1 LVFQQ
6 PFLFTKEI
14 RRCFMT
20 IFLSILL
27 GIFFGFALQRV
38 GATNPQNI
46 INMMRLKDLHLM
58 KAIFFAIGFSS
69 ILLFFLMAVGIID
82 VGHLSVKSSYIG
94 VIAGGALLGLGFAVA
109 GYCPGTG
116 LTALA
121 DGRKDA
127 LFFIG
132 GGLLGALI
140 YTMIYGSIKGSWL
153 FDKIAGGKVMLAT
166 GSDKFQALLPMIPG
180 TLLAA
185 TIGIIFMLIAWKL
198 PDKA

>member
-1 LVFQQ
+1 
-6 PFLFTKEI
+6 
-14 RRCFMT
+14 MT
-20 IFLSILL
+20 IFLAIIL
-27 GIFFGFALQRV
+27 GILFGFALQRV

-58 KAIFFAIGFSS
+58 KAIFFAIGISS
-69 ILLFFLMAVGIID
+69 TLLFLLMAVGIID

-94 VIAGGALLGLGFAVA
+94 VIVGGGLLGLGFAVA

-127 LFFIG
+127 LIFIL
-132 GGLLGALI
+132 GGLIGALI
-140 YTMIYGSIKGSWL
+140 YTLIYGSIQGSWL
-153 FDKIAGGKVMLAT
+153 FNKIAGGKVMLAT
-166 GSDKFQALLPMIPG
+166 GSDEFQALLPFIPG
-180 TLLAA
+180 PFLAA
-185 TIGIIFMLIAWKL
+185 AIGIVFMVIAWKL

>member
-1 LVFQQ
+1 
-6 PFLFTKEI
+6 
-14 RRCFMT
+14 MT
-20 IFLSILL
+20 IALAIIL

-46 INMMRLKDLHLM
+46 INMLRLTDLHLM
-58 KAIFFAIGFSS
+58 KAIFFAIGIF
-69 ILLFFLMAVGIID
+69 LLMTIGVID
-82 VGHLSVKSSYIG
+82 AGHLSVKSSYIG
-94 VIAGGALLGLGFAVA
+94 VIVGGAMLGLGFALA
-109 GYCPGTG
+109 GYCPGTS

-127 LFFIG
+127 FFFVA

-140 YTMIYGSIKGSWL
+140 YTLIYGSIKGSWL
-153 FDKIAGGKVMLAT
+153 FNKIAGGKVMLAT

-185 TIGIIFMLIAWKL
+185 AIGIIFMLIAWKL
-198 PDKA
+198 PDKI

>member
-1 LVFQQ
+1 
-6 PFLFTKEI
+6 
-14 RRCFMT
+14 MT
-20 IFLSILL
+20 IVLAIIL
-27 GIFFGFALQRV
+27 GILFGFALQRV

-46 INMMRLKDLHLM
+46 INMLRLKDLHLM
-58 KAIFFAIGFSS
+58 KAIFFAIGISS
-69 ILLFFLMAVGIID
+69 TVLFLLMTAGVINA
-82 VGHLSVKSSYIG
+82 GHLSVKSSYTG
-94 VIAGGALLGLGFAVA
+94 VIIGGALLGLGFAVA

-121 DGRKDA
+121 EGRKDA
-127 LFFIG
+127 FFFLG
-132 GGLLGALI
+132 GGLVGALI
-140 YTMIYGSIKGSWL
+140 YTLVYGSIKGSWL

-185 TIGIIFMLIAWKL
+185 TIGIVFMLIAWKL

>member
-1 LVFQQ
+1 
-6 PFLFTKEI
+6 
-14 RRCFMT
+14 MT
-20 IFLSILL
+20 IVLAILL
-27 GIFFGFALQRV
+27 GVFFGFALQRV

-46 INMMRLKDLHLM
+46 INMLRLKDLHLM
-58 KAIFFAIGFSS
+58 KAIFFAIGISS
-69 ILLFFLMAVGIID
+69 TLLFLMVTVGVID
-82 VGHLSVKSSYIG
+82 AGNFSVKSSYIG
-94 VIAGGALLGLGFAVA
+94 VIVGGALLGLGFAVA

-127 LFFIG
+127 LFFVG

-140 YTMIYGSIKGSWL
+140 YTLVYGRIEGSWL

-166 GSDKFQALLPMIPG
+166 GADQFQALLPMIPG

-185 TIGIIFMLIAWKL
+185 IFGVVFMIIAWKL
-198 PDKA
+198 PSKV

>member
-1 LVFQQ
+1 MNIVLA
-6 PFLFTKEI
+6 I
-14 RRCFMT
+14 
-20 IFLSILL
+20 IL

-46 INMMRLKDLHLM
+46 INMLRLKDLHLM
-58 KAIFFAIGFSS
+58 KAIFFAIGISS
-69 ILLFFLMAVGIID
+69 ALLFLLMTAGIID
-82 VGHLSVKSSYIG
+82 AGHLSVKSSYIG
-94 VIAGGALLGLGFAVA
+94 VIVGGALLGLGFAVA
-109 GYCPGTG
+109 GYCPGTS

-140 YTMIYGSIKGSWL
+140 YTVVYGSIKGSWL

-166 GSDKFQALLPMIPG
+166 GSDKFQSLLPIIPG

-185 TIGIIFMLIAWKL
+185 TIGIVFMLIAWKL

>member
-1 LVFQQ
+1 
-6 PFLFTKEI
+6 
-14 RRCFMT
+14 MT
-20 IFLSILL
+20 IVLAIIL

-46 INMMRLKDLHLM
+46 INMLRLTDLHLM
-58 KAIFFAIGFSS
+58 KAIFFAIGISS
-69 ILLFFLMAVGIID
+69 TLLFLLMAIGVID
-82 VGHLSVKSSYIG
+82 AGHLSVKSSYIG
-94 VIAGGALLGLGFAVA
+94 VIVGGAMLGLGFALA
-109 GYCPGTG
+109 GYCPGTS

-127 LFFIG
+127 FFFVA

-140 YTMIYGSIKGSWL
+140 YTLVYGSIKGSWL
-153 FDKIAGGKVMLAT
+153 FNKIAGGKVMLAT

-185 TIGIIFMLIAWKL
+185 AIGITFMLIAWKL
-198 PDKA
+198 PDKI

>member
-1 LVFQQ
+1 
-6 PFLFTKEI
+6 
-14 RRCFMT
+14 MT

>member
-1 LVFQQ
+1 
-6 PFLFTKEI
+6 
-14 RRCFMT
+14 MT
-20 IFLSILL
+20 IVLAIIL
-27 GIFFGFALQRV
+27 GIIFGFALQRV

-46 INMMRLKDLHLM
+46 INMLRLKDLHLM
-58 KAIFFAIGFSS
+58 KAIFFAIGISS
-69 ILLFFLMAVGIID
+69 TLLFVMMSVGIID
-82 VGHLSVKSSYIG
+82 AGNLSVKSSYIG
-94 VIAGGALLGLGFAVA
+94 VIVGGALLGLGFAVA

-140 YTMIYGSIKGSWL
+140 YTLAYGSIKGSWL
-153 FDKIAGGKVMLAT
+153 FDTIAGGKVMLAT
-166 GSDKFQALLPMIPG
+166 GADKFQALLPIIPG

-185 TIGIIFMLIAWKL
+185 LIGVMFMIIAWKL
-198 PDKA
+198 PDKV